1 MTTPKRRIGDQT
13 SGTTTFV
20 APTAR
25 IIGTIVG
32 EGPYVFCGTVE
43 GDCDIDGTVTLAAG
57 GRWEGTIRATDV
69 IISGEVEGHVSARRK
84 AEISATARVTGSL
97 EGDSVAIARG
107 AVIEGEI
114 SVRSGNEPTRF
125 DEKRKRGA

>member
-57 GRWEGTIRATDV
+57 GRWEGVQTLFSAALAAFAAC
-69 IISGEVEGHVSARRK
+69 EGGR
-84 AEISATARVTGSL
+84 
-97 EGDSVAIARG
+97 
-107 AVIEGEI
+107 I
-114 SVRSGNEPTRF
+114 SVVVRL
-125 DEKRKRGA
+125 